1 MDEKILLTDENMV
14 GFFHEDEEYG
24 CFSNWYPAEFDYARE
39 HYKNVEQ
46 YMMYQKVMM
55 FRQYEL
61 ADKIMK
67 TDDPSECK
75 KIGRTHFPEFNS
87 ELWDKTCKT
96 IVKRGVR
103 AKFLQN
109 KELLELLLGTGNKL
123 LAECS
128 PFDKKW
134 GIGIDINDPDR
145 FDASKWKGSNLLG
158 RVLMEVREELR
169 AEMLAVN
176 GEGIEY
182 INAHELDP
190 IPEWNMT
197 AGELKRI
204 PQFYDAI
211 HAYADTLPIQNDVR
225 NIFYYD
231 YSLYDWEVA
240 MCTNMGGGLPVI
252 GFYEM
257 KQDIYDTAR
266 RLSTSTNLTPKRINY
281 CKKYIPILQMIED
294 DPELKEAC
302 SKYSA
307 YSTPEKHQSLSNYLY
322 RVFMKEAY
330 LADMVIQ
337 DYREVVEAVLTS
349 EQVSNPTEEI
359 INHLTANQVLGCIAW
374 HFRCD
379 HFCEGSL
386 VSDSIANGYMLM
398 LMKAYLAKAEVS
410 YREDFNS

>member
-1 MDEKILLTDENMV
+1 MTKEVLLTDETMV

-61 ADKIMK
+61 AEKIMG

-96 IVKRGVR
+96 IVKRGIR

-109 KELLELLLGTGNKL
+109 EDLLNTLLGTGNKL

-134 GIGIDINDPDR
+134 GIGIDINDSDR
-145 FDASKWKGSNLLG
+145 FDTSKWKGSNLLG
-158 RVLMEVREELR
+158 RILMEVREELR
-169 AEMLAVN
+169 NELYASGDL
-176 GEGIEY
+176 GIEY
-182 INAHELDP
+182 VNALDLDP

-197 AGELKRI
+197 AGALKRI

-211 HAYADTLPIQNDVR
+211 HAYADTLPTKYDER
-225 NIFYYD
+225 NKFYHD
-231 YSLYDWEVA
+231 FSLYDWEVA
-240 MCTNMGGGLPVI
+240 MRTNMGGGLPII

-257 KQDIYDTAR
+257 KQDVYDIVR
-266 RLSTSTNLTPKRINY
+266 RLNATDIKTQKRMNY
-281 CKKYIPILQMIED
+281 CKKYIPILQMIND
-294 DPELKEAC
+294 DPDLKESC
-302 SKYSA
+302 SDYSA
-307 YSTPEKHQSLSNYLY
+307 YSASDKHQSLHSFLY
-322 RVFMKEAY
+322 GSFMREAY
-330 LADMVIQ
+330 
-337 DYREVVEAVLTS
+337 
-349 EQVSNPTEEI
+349 
-359 INHLTANQVLGCIAW
+359 
-374 HFRCD
+374 
-379 HFCEGSL
+379 
-386 VSDSIANGYMLM
+386 VSDIVIPNYS
-398 LMKAYLAKAEVS
+398 
-410 YREDFNS
+410 

>member
-1 MDEKILLTDENMV
+1 MTKEVLLTDETMV

-61 ADKIMK
+61 AEKIMG

-96 IVKRGVR
+96 IVKRGIR

-109 KELLELLLGTGNKL
+109 EDLLNTLLGTGNKL

-134 GIGIDINDPDR
+134 GIGIDINDSDR
-145 FDASKWKGSNLLG
+145 FDTSKWKGSNLLG
-158 RVLMEVREELR
+158 RILMEVREELR
-169 AEMLAVN
+169 NELYASGNL
-176 GEGIEY
+176 GIEY
-182 INAHELDP
+182 VNALDLDP

-197 AGELKRI
+197 AGALKRI

-211 HAYADTLPIQNDVR
+211 HAYADTLPTKYDER
-225 NIFYYD
+225 NKFYHD
-231 YSLYDWEVA
+231 FSLYDWEVA
-240 MCTNMGGGLPVI
+240 MRTNMGGGLPII

-257 KQDIYDTAR
+257 KQDVYDIVR
-266 RLSTSTNLTPKRINY
+266 RLNAIDIKTQKRMNY
-281 CKKYIPILQMIED
+281 CKKYIPILQMIND
-294 DPELKEAC
+294 DPDLKESC
-302 SKYSA
+302 SDYSA
-307 YSTPEKHQSLSNYLY
+307 YSASDKHQSLHSFLY
-322 RVFMKEAY
+322 GGFMREAY
-330 LADMVIQ
+330 VSDIVIPN
-337 DYREVVEAVLTS
+337 YSEVVSEALTD
-349 EQVSNPTEEI
+349 EEVAKPTEEI
-359 INHLTANQVLGCIAW
+359 LNRLTTEQIVGCIAW
-374 HFRCD
+374 HFRRD
-379 HFCEGSL
+379 HFSEGSL
-386 VSDSIANGYMLM
+386 ISDSIANGYMLM
-398 LMKAYLAKAEVS
+398 LLKAFVVKTHV
-410 YREDFNS
+410 

>member
-1 MDEKILLTDENMV
+1 MTKEVLLTDETMV

-61 ADKIMK
+61 AEKIMG

-96 IVKRGVR
+96 IVKRGIR

-109 KELLELLLGTGNKL
+109 EDLLNTLLGTGNKL

-134 GIGIDINDPDR
+134 GIGIDINDSDR
-145 FDASKWKGSNLLG
+145 FDTSKWKGSNLLG
-158 RVLMEVREELR
+158 RILMEVREELR
-169 AEMLAVN
+169 NELYASGDL
-176 GEGIEY
+176 GIEY
-182 INAHELDP
+182 VNALDLDP

-197 AGELKRI
+197 AGALKRI

-211 HAYADTLPIQNDVR
+211 HAYADTLPTKYDER
-225 NIFYYD
+225 NKFYHD
-231 YSLYDWEVA
+231 FSLYDWEVA
-240 MCTNMGGGLPVI
+240 MRTNMGGGLPII

-257 KQDIYDTAR
+257 KQDVYDIVR
-266 RLSTSTNLTPKRINY
+266 RLNATDIKTQKRMNY
-281 CKKYIPILQMIED
+281 CKKYIPILQMIND
-294 DPELKEAC
+294 DPDLKESC
-302 SKYSA
+302 SDYSA
-307 YSTPEKHQSLSNYLY
+307 YSASDKHQSLHSFLY
-322 RVFMKEAY
+322 GSFMREAY
-330 LADMVIQ
+330 VSDIVIPN
-337 DYREVVEAVLTS
+337 YSEVVSEALTD
-349 EQVSNPTEEI
+349 EEVAKPTEEI
-359 INHLTANQVLGCIAW
+359 LNRLTTEQIVGCIAW
-374 HFRCD
+374 HFRRD
-379 HFCEGSL
+379 HFSEGSL
-386 VSDSIANGYMLM
+386 ISDSIANGYMLM
-398 LMKAYLAKAEVS
+398 LLKAFVVKTHV
-410 YREDFNS
+410 